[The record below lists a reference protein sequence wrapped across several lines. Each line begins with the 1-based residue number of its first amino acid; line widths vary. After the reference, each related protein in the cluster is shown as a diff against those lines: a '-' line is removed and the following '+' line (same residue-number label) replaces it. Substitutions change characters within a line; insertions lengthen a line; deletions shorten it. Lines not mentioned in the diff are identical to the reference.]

1 MRTPKQTAEIVEQ
14 TIAEIDEQRDNTTRI
29 NDKLIS
35 DTCAKYQ
42 ISEEHIRRVAG
53 WKKEYIPRM
62 SAEEMR
68 KIKQAKALLRK
79 HQIETI

>member
-1 MRTPKQTAEIVEQ
+1 MRTPKQTAEIVEC

-35 DTCAKYQ
+35 DTCEKYQ

-68 KIKQAKALLRK
+68 KIKQAKALLKK
-79 HQIETI
+79 HNETV